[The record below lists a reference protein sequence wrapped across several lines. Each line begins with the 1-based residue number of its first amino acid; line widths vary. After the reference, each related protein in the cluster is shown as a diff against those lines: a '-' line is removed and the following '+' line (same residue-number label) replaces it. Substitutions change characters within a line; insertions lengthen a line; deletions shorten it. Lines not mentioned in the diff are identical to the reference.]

1 MEPIKFHKFMKTEP
15 CPCGSG
21 KKYRACCFNR
31 KDQELPFE
39 KVPNKKREGA
49 FKNYAY
55 KLDQESKIKECLY
68 PDSKQCEGKIKNA
81 HSLQNNGVL
90 SKISE
95 DGHVVILNTEFGKD
109 GLIYDVKDESKNK
122 ATTFTGFCDKHD
134 TLVFRD
140 IETKEID
147 VNSSNQCFLF
157 AYRAFALEMH
167 KKKELLKSLQQLF
180 KVRPSIAKV
189 SDFVADYRF
198 KELALKDLFE
208 YKLLFDDAL
217 MNENYDMIQ
226 STTFTFDYEISMA
239 SCGAFTLTHDI
250 KGNVVNDT
258 YSMEDERLKTLFF
271 TILPNGG
278 ESYFIFSWIKD
289 ETDFF
294 KDYIHQL
301 ESLTKDQFRN
311 YINNFL
317 PAYTENLV
325 VAPSLWRSF
334 TTQQKDTFFKLFS
347 AEFETYSF
355 IEMRKNLL
363 RSTPYDLLINYVRE
377 EKVAES

>member
-1 MEPIKFHKFMKTEP
+1 MEPIKFYKFMKTEP

-31 KDQELPFE
+31 KDPELPFE
-39 KVPNKKREGA
+39 KVPTEKREGA
-49 FKNYAY
+49 FKNFAH
-55 KLDQESKIKECLY
+55 KLDKETKIKECLY

-90 SKISE
+90 SKIAE
-95 DGHVVILNTEFGKD
+95 DGHVVILHPDFKKD
-109 GLIYDVKDESKNK
+109 DLICDGKDESKNK

-134 TLVFRD
+134 TLVFLD

-147 VNSSNQCFLF
+147 VKSSKQCFLF

-167 KKKELLKSLQQLF
+167 KKKEQLKSSKQLF
-180 KVRPSIAKV
+180 KLKPSTTKV
-189 SDFVADYRF
+189 MEFVADYRF
-198 KELALKDLFE
+198 KELSLKDLFE

-217 MNENYDMIQ
+217 MNENYDRIQ

-239 SCGAFTLTHDI
+239 SCGAVTLTHDI
-250 KGNVVNDT
+250 KGNVMNDT

-278 ESYFIFSWIKD
+278 KTYFIFNWLKD

-294 KDYIHQL
+294 RDYIQQL
-301 ESLTKDQFRN
+301 ESLTKGQFRN

-317 PAYTENLV
+317 PTYTENLV
-325 VAPSLWRSF
+325 LAPSLWRSF
-334 TTQQKDTFFKLFS
+334 TEEQKDTFFKLFS
-347 AEFETYSF
+347 AQFKSYHY
-355 IEMRKNLL
+355 IQMRKNLL
-363 RSTPYDLLINYVRE
+363 GNTPYDLLTNFVRE
-377 EKVAES
+377 E